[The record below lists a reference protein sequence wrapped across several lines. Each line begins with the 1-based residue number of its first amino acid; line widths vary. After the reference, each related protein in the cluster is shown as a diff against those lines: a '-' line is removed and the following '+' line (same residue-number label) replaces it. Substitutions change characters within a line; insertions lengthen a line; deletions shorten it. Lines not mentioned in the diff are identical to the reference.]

1 MTVGELLAETF
12 EKVMVME
19 YSPQFSSLIGATFGE
34 EDEIMTRAC
43 PSCSRVNE
51 SR

>member
-1 MTVGELLAETF
+1 MMESYWREAF

-34 EDEIMTRAC
+34 EDEVTTQTC
-43 PSCSRVNE
+43 PKF
-51 SR
+51 